1 MNQTNPIISIAIV
14 DDNALFAN
22 RILDELSRSKHPF
35 ESVVSVYHSARAYL
49 DSRQRSDI
57 LILDIEMPG
66 MNGIEL
72 AKQLQGDRPIIIYLT
87 ASTQR
92 MQSAFGLNVA
102 RYLVKSQLQD
112 LNPAIAEV
120 AKRIGKTS
128 DILVKSVDGTVPV
141 RFDNLVFIEW
151 LDRSLRLHETD
162 RTLLVVNQNL
172 QTIQKQLD
180 SRFFQIN
187 RSQIVN
193 LHAVDGYTMNSCLIN
208 NHSAKQLKIS
218 RYRKDAFI
226 QRYISIKLQRSLL
239 SD

>member
-22 RILDELSRSKHPF
+22 RILDELSRSKHSF
-35 ESVVSVYHSARAYL
+35 ESIVTVFHSARAYL

-112 LNPAIAEV
+112 LNPAVAEV

-151 LDRSLRLHETD
+151 IDRSLRLHETD

-226 QRYISIKLQRSLL
+226 QRYISIKLKGSLL

>member
-1 MNQTNPIISIAIV
+1 MNQMNPIISIAVV
-14 DDNALFAN
+14 DDNPLFAI
-22 RILDELSRSKHPF
+22 RILDELSKSEHSF
-35 ESVVSVYHSARAYL
+35 ESVVSVYHSAQAYL
-49 DSRQRSDI
+49 DSRHRSDI
-57 LILDIEMPG
+57 LILDIEMPE

-112 LNPAIAEV
+112 LNSAIAEV

-128 DILVKSVDGTVPV
+128 DILVKTDDGIVPI
-141 RFDNLVFIEW
+141 RFDNLVLIEW
-151 LDRSLRLHETD
+151 KERSLHFHERD
-162 RTLLVVNQNL
+162 RTRLVINQNL
-172 QTIQKQLD
+172 QTIQKLLD

-193 LHAVDGYTMNSCLIN
+193 LHAVDGYTTNSCLIDI
-208 NHSAKQLKIS
+208 HSVIQLKIS
-218 RYRKDAFI
+218 RYRRDAFI
-226 QRYISIKLQRSLL
+226 QRYISIKLKKSLL